1 MNVETIFFIVTIVF
15 LAALLF
21 GVQRQRSHKPIGFG
35 TFTFVSTG
43 SCVLAIISLLL
54 APTEPLPLLGAIIT
68 GIGFL
73 GAGAL
78 IKTTDK
84 IFGFTSA
91 ASIWLFAV
99 FGLTIGVGQ
108 YGLGAF
114 IYASVWVVSGIDK
127 YLEKKGIG
135 SYQKKL
141 IIITKGILPLSELIE
156 KDAVSSKIKRLK
168 LTSVEID
175 NEHKKMILV
184 YVVEGD
190 ETMIHMLLQTVSSER
205 WVNSCKLE

>member
-1 MNVETIFFIVTIVF
+1 MNVETIFFRVTIVF

-91 ASIWLFAV
+91 ASIWVFAIL
-99 FGLTIGVGQ
+99 GLII
-108 YGLGAF
+108 GLGKYKEGF
-114 IYASVWVVSGIDK
+114 IVYSMIWITILVDG
-127 YLEKKGIG
+127 YLEHHAIG
-135 SYQKKL
+135 SY
-141 IIITKGILPLSELIE
+141 
-156 KDAVSSKIKRLK
+156 
-168 LTSVEID
+168 
-175 NEHKKMILV
+175 
-184 YVVEGD
+184 
-190 ETMIHMLLQTVSSER
+190 
-205 WVNSCKLE
+205 